1 MIDEKDAAPFS
12 GRQPGEV
19 ARQGFALAA
28 ALFAVVLIA
37 GLVAIVFFA
46 TIEETRMGSALAER
60 RGALDA
66 EESAIELTVRDFAPS
81 LGKPVGIGGTES
93 RRVDGLSVPV
103 IVYITRLDS
112 SLYWLVA
119 DARSVSPG
127 SGVGGRI
134 GVVVRSAADTNQPI
148 TIDRISER
156 GWSDLF

>member
-1 MIDEKDAAPFS
+1 MVEKNAAPIRDRRPV
-12 GRQPGEV
+12 GRVRE
-19 ARQGFALAA
+19 GFALAA

-37 GLVAIVFFA
+37 GLVAVVFFG

-66 EESAIELTVRDFAPS
+66 AESAIELTVSDFAPS
-81 LGKPVGIGGTES
+81 FGKPVGIGGTES

-119 DARSVSPG
+119 EARGVSPG
-127 SGVGGRI
+127 SGVGRRI
-134 GVVVRSAADTNQPI
+134 GVVVRSAADTNHSI
-148 TIDRISER
+148 AIDRISER